1 MKTCFIVTS
10 SIQVTDKPLT
20 YSATRSAFSNEERF
34 RQTMY
39 SISSIKSNYPDAKI
53 YIVDSSKDYSEYENF
68 FNQYFGV
75 EFFSIE
81 KHHQVLNYII
91 NHHAHKSYCE
101 SLLIRTFVKAK
112 MKELMKHD
120 IIFKVSGRYV
130 YEINSKPNDNSK
142 VYFKRSSKHQWQP
155 GWDYFFSIID
165 RRQIDNDSYLRQ
177 YSTVI
182 YAYGAKHLKRMLGI
196 HDKILRITSN
206 PKYQACDT
214 ELLHYF
220 YTREFVNDIV
230 ETDWIVNGYLG
241 STGSF
246 VRY

>member
-10 SIQVTDKPLT
+10 SIQSTNKPLT

-39 SISSIKSNYPDAKI
+39 SISSIKSIYPEAKI
-53 YIVDSSKDYSEYENF
+53 YIVDSSKEYAEYDNF
-68 FNQYFGV
+68 FRYYFGV

-81 KHHQVLNYII
+81 KHDPAINYII
-91 NHHAHKSYCE
+91 NNHAHKSYCE
-101 SLLIRTFVKAK
+101 SLLIRTFMKAK
-112 MKELMKHD
+112 MTELIKHD

-130 YEINSKPNDNSK
+130 YEINSKPKDLSK
-142 VYFKRSSKHQWQP
+142 IYFKKASAHAWQNE
-155 GWDYFFSIID
+155 WNDAFSLID
-165 RRQIDNDSYLRQ
+165 RRKVENDSYLRQ

-182 YAYGAKHLKRMLGI
+182 YAYGSKHLKVMLNI
-196 HDKILRITSN
+196 HEKILKITSN
-206 PKYQACDT
+206 PNYRACDT

-220 YTREFVNDIV
+220 YTRDFLEDLI
-230 ETDWIVNGYLG
+230 ETDWTVSGYLG